1 MSKKIWGSACWYLFH
16 TLAYKLNP
24 TRTDLI
30 KPILIAIKN
39 VCANL
44 PCPDC
49 SEHSIYLLSSLR
61 EDEVKT
67 KDDLIKVLWIFHNK
81 INSRLGT
88 KQFSMEESNKL
99 YEQSNIQNIFMHFNK
114 VMRYKISSSRMM
126 LYDMGKRNSIN
137 NLNKLILSN
146 KTAFIN

>member
-1 MSKKIWGSACWYLFH
+1 MSKKIWGNACWYLFH
-16 TLAYKLNP
+16 TLAYKLDPN
-24 TRTDLI
+24 RTDLI

-49 SEHSIYLLSSLR
+49 SDHSIYILSSLR
-61 EDEVKT
+61 EDDVKT

-126 LYDMGKRNSIN
+126 LYDMGKRNAIN
-137 NLNKLILSN
+137 NINKLILSN